1 MDAQRL
7 STPSEPALL
16 NFSPSRVRSAP
27 VGTRL
32 TDHEPVAASVCVVIP
47 VFNEALTVSTVI
59 EKVLQQSCVRQ
70 VVVVDDCSRDQTRS
84 VLERLARQDGRVE
97 CHWHDHNQG
106 KGAALRTGFAQA
118 REPIVLVQDAD
129 LEYDPAAYG
138 ELIEPIVSG
147 LADVVYGSRFLSGHR
162 HRVLY
167 YWHRLGN
174 LFITTLSNMAT
185 DLNLTDIETCY
196 KVFRREILERLVV
209 EEDRFGVEPEITA
222 KLAKMRP
229 VPRIYEIG
237 IAYHGR
243 TYADGKKITWRDGF
257 RALWCIFKYNLLRRA
272 A

>member
-1 MDAQRL
+1 MKAERLDSPWDATVSHLTCPRIQAL
-7 STPSEPALL
+7 AVSPPAPGSEPA
-16 NFSPSRVRSAP
+16 
-27 VGTRL
+27 T
-32 TDHEPVAASVCVVIP
+32 ASVCVVIP
-47 VFNEALTVSTVI
+47 VYNEALTVATVI
-59 EKVLQQSCVRQ
+59 EKVLQQPCVRQ
-70 VVVVDDCSRDQTRS
+70 VIVVDDHSRDETGS
-84 VLERLARQDGRVE
+84 VLKALAQQDERIEFFQHERNR
-97 CHWHDHNQG
+97 G

-118 REPIVLVQDAD
+118 RAPIVLIQDAD
-129 LEYDPAAYG
+129 LEYDPAAYAD
-138 ELIEPIVSG
+138 LIEPIVSG
-147 LADVVYGSRFLSGHR
+147 LADVVYGSRFLSGRR

-196 KVFRREILERLVV
+196 KVFRREVLQRLVL

-229 VPRIYEIG
+229 APRIYEIG

-243 TYADGKKITWRDGF
+243 TYAEGKKITWRDGF

>member
-1 MDAQRL
+1 MNAQRVSL
-7 STPSEPALL
+7 PLEGSLVALETPHSRALG
-16 NFSPSRVRSAP
+16 SRLQTNDANSVQ
-27 VGTRL
+27 
-32 TDHEPVAASVCVVIP
+32 ASICVVIP
-47 VFNEALTVSTVI
+47 VFNEALTVATVI
-59 EKVLQQSCVRQ
+59 KKVLQQSFVSQ
-70 VVVVDDCSRDQTRS
+70 VVIVDDCSRDHTRS
-84 VLERLARQDGRVE
+84 VLETLAGDDERIE
-97 CHWHDHNQG
+97 CYWHERNQG

-118 REPIVLVQDAD
+118 REPIVLIQDAD
-129 LEYDPAAYG
+129 LEYDPAAYE

-147 LADVVYGSRFLSGHR
+147 LADVVYGSRFLSGRR

-174 LFITTLSNMAT
+174 QFITTLSNMAT

-196 KVFRREILERLVV
+196 KVFRREILQKLVL
-209 EEDRFGVEPEITA
+209 EENRFGVEPEITA

-229 VPRIYEIG
+229 APRIYEIG

-257 RALWCIFKYNLLRRA
+257 RALWCIFKYNLLRNA